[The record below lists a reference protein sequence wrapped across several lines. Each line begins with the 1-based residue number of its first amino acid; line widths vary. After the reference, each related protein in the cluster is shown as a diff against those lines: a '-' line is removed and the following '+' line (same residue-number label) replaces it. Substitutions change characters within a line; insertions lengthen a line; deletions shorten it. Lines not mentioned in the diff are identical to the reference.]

1 MKRLL
6 VPFLSLL
13 PLLLSLFL
21 LYGCIDDDTSGCTS
35 VISLRV
41 TAEVSVS
48 GGTDSDDTF
57 NDTGVYIF
65 DSRGVLADYG
75 HMLGESGTNG
85 QIVELSVEEGRY
97 TIVTWCGADFSNDYE
112 IVALTPSGDFTDRFV
127 KGETRLSD
135 MRLRAKAD
143 GVSDTRTGSLF
154 WGALQEVTVDKG
166 VNLVK
171 LDTKLQKNSNLVE
184 IVMEGVGETE
194 AAAGNFSGSTRT
206 TPRYDVRLSTVA
218 GIYKF
223 DNSTDMSLS
232 APYTYLPYET
242 EMIGGDLY
250 LRLRTMRLFV
260 DIPAT
265 LTVTDRVT
273 GNVVYTAD
281 LIDLI
286 MQNPAYRTQ
295 EDLDRT
301 DAYKIVVGHGVTTP
315 SGDITITVNGWEIII
330 LEPQN

>member
-6 VPFLSLL
+6 EPLLLPLSFLL
-13 PLLLSLFL
+13 PLLFLS
-21 LYGCIDDDTSGCTS
+21 GCIDDDTAGCPS

-48 GGTDSDDTF
+48 GGTESESTF
-57 NDTGVYIF
+57 NYTGVFAF

-75 HMLGESGTNG
+75 RMVSENGTNG
-85 QIVELSVEEGRY
+85 QLVELSVQEGKY
-97 TIVTWCGADFSNDYE
+97 TIVTWCGADFSKDYE
-112 IVALTPSGDFTDRFV
+112 VMALTSSGGFTDRFV
-127 KGETRLSD
+127 KGETRLAD
-135 MRLRAKAD
+135 MRLRAKA
-143 GVSDTRTGSLF
+143 GEVCDTWTGNLF
-154 WGALQEVTVDKG
+154 WGAVQEVTVSTG
-166 VNLVK
+166 VNLIK
-171 LDTKLQKNSNLVE
+171 LDSKLQKNSHLVE
-184 IVMEGVGETE
+184 IVVEGTEET
-194 AAAGNFSGSTRT
+194 NTRAT
-206 TPRYDVRLSTVA
+206 SRYDVRLTTVA

-223 DNSTDMSLS
+223 DNSTDLSLS

-242 EMIGGDLY
+242 ESIGNDLH

-265 LTVTDRVT
+265 LTLTDRLT
-273 GNVVYTAD
+273 GDAVYTAD

-295 EDLDRT
+295 EDLDREGT
-301 DAYKIVVGHGVTTP
+301 YKIVVGHGLATP
-315 SGDITITVNGWEIII
+315 SGNITITVNGWKIII